1 MQRKTFTSD
10 LKQPSA
16 SDASSIPY
24 SQLIPSL
31 TYFFLLY
38 CLLTCVDEFLVHA
51 NPTNPATFPF
61 VVLGNKSDLANRR
74 QVSTQKAKSWCAGKN
89 DIPYYE
95 TSAKEAVNVE
105 QAFATIAKNA
115 LAREAQQ
122 APV

>member
-1 MQRKTFTSD
+1 M
-10 LKQPSA
+10 
-16 SDASSIPY
+16 
-24 SQLIPSL
+24 
-31 TYFFLLY
+31 
-38 CLLTCVDEFLVHA
+38 HA
-51 NPTNPATFPF
+51 NPTSPATFPF

-74 QVSTQKAKSWCAGKN
+74 QVSTQKAKSWCGGKN

-122 APV
+122 TPVFVPDTLTIKPDAGGEKKRACC